1 MITEYSEL
9 FAPIFRPFRP
19 RCHRANLKLG
29 ELQCL
34 KMSLFKHN
42 CVSLIQDGG
51 NFFAIV
57 NRQKYTK
64 ITLYT
69 LYKKYVFK
77 VIQRRHDGTE
87 DFDRTW
93 MEYKNGFGDLTSEFW
108 FGTCLIY
115 HFLF

>member
-9 FAPIFRPFRP
+9 FAPVFRPFRP

-51 NFFAIV
+51 NFFAIM
-57 NRQKYTK
+57 NRQKLHENNPVYT
-64 ITLYT
+64 I
-69 LYKKYVFK
+69 
-77 VIQRRHDGTE
+77 
-87 DFDRTW
+87 
-93 MEYKNGFGDLTSEFW
+93 
-108 FGTCLIY
+108 
-115 HFLF
+115 